1 MKMRGAI
8 VAGLALLAA
17 TAAAAKPFPWKP
29 GDKPPSVAG
38 VTLGDTEQHAL
49 DVLGPPEDV
58 KSSAMGELLEYG
70 AKGLELTA
78 TKAGGVV
85 AIRLLN
91 AQAGTIGELKVGD
104 SARDVILKWGAP
116 LGGEG
121 RVAQYGTDNWIV
133 IVHLADKSP
142 NIVEMTLADKHA
154 RPVQPDS
161 GQLNS
166 FKTQ

>member
-1 MKMRGAI
+1 VRLRGAI

-17 TAAAAKPFPWKP
+17 RAAAAKPCPW
-29 GDKPPSVAG
+29 GARDKPPAVAG
-38 VTLGDTEQHAL
+38 VMLGDTEQHAL
-49 DVLGPPEDV
+49 DILGPPDDV
-58 KSSAMGELLEYG
+58 NSSAMGELLEYG

-78 TKAGGVV
+78 TKASGIV

-91 AQAGTIGELKVGD
+91 AQAGAIGDLRVGD

-116 LGGEG
+116 LGGQG

-133 IVHLADKSP
+133 IIHLADKSP

-161 GQLNS
+161 GQLNT

>member
-1 MKMRGAI
+1 MLRGFL
-8 VAGLALLAA
+8 VGGFALVVA
-17 TAAAAKPFPWKP
+17 TAAAAKPFPW
-29 GDKPPSVAG
+29 GARDKPPAVAG

-49 DVLGPPEDV
+49 DVLGPPDDV
-58 KSSAMGELLEYG
+58 NASAMGELLEYG
-70 AKGLELTA
+70 ARGLELTA
-78 TKAGGVV
+78 TKANGIV

-91 AQAGTIGELKVGD
+91 AQAGAIGELKVGD

-116 LGGEG
+116 LGGME

-142 NIVEMTLADKHA
+142 DIVEMTLADKHA
-154 RPVQPDS
+154 RPVQTDT
-161 GQLNS
+161 GQLNV